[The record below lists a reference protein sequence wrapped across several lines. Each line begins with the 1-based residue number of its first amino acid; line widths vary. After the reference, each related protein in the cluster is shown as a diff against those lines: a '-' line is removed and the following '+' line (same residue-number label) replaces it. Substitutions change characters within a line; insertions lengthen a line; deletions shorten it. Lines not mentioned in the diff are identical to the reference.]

1 MILDGTTLYN
11 LTIPKQAEM
20 VKRLTVLFSFDILK
34 KEGETGAIMLKSQKN
49 KKLAITFFVIA
60 LIAALTIFGLSII
73 KTWIFNQAEHF
84 VTFAGQELL
93 AANAFYRRLKRT
105 RESSLILRSRK
116 WQYV

>member
-1 MILDGTTLYN
+1 
-11 LTIPKQAEM
+11 
-20 VKRLTVLFSFDILK
+20 
-34 KEGETGAIMLKSQKN
+34 MLKSQNN

-93 AANAFYRRLKRT
+93 AANEAQSKEVHVSAGARSATWSKAFDFHNEGITEHT
-105 RESSLILRSRK
+105 RPTRMTSRSQTIRGMKLTRSSSS
-116 WQYV
+116 